1 MRKEITIC
9 FRTSEELRSGLKKRA
24 DEERRSI
31 SSLIENICY
40 DFLHGKKASRSI
52 KHEKRLFP
60 RRKVS
65 VPALVQG
72 AGSEQQQVQA
82 GLIVDISH
90 GGVQLSIPKEYGFQ
104 IHENRETSRI
114 EIIFTLPSAK
124 RPITMQCMPRRLHD
138 SDEEVR
144 IGASFV
150 DPDFVSLQALQTYL
164 LQ

>member
-9 FRTSEELRSGLKKRA
+9 FRTSEELRGGLKRHA

-40 DFLHGKKASRSI
+40 DFLHERKALRSI

-65 VPALVQG
+65 FPALVQKVS
-72 AGSEQQQVQA
+72 SEKQGLQA
-82 GLIVDISH
+82 GLIVDISP
-90 GGVQLSIPKEYGFQ
+90 GGVQLSIPKEYEFQ
-104 IHENRETSRI
+104 IHENRETARM
-114 EIIFTLPSAK
+114 EIIFTLPSTK
-124 RPITMQCMPRRLHD
+124 RPITVQCEPRRSHD
-138 SDEEVR
+138 SDDEVI

-150 DPDFVSLQALQTYL
+150 DPDFVSLQAIQTYL

>member
-9 FRTSEELRSGLKKRA
+9 FRTSEELRSALKKHA

-40 DFLHGKKASRSI
+40 DFLHDRKALRSI

-65 VPALVQG
+65 VPALVQKTS
-72 AGSEQQQVQA
+72 SEQQGLQA
-82 GLIVDISH
+82 GLIVDISP
-90 GGVQLSIPKEYGFQ
+90 GGVQLSIPKEYEFQ
-104 IHENRETSRI
+104 IHENKETSRM
-114 EIIFTLPSAK
+114 EIIFTLPSSK
-124 RPITMQCMPRRLHD
+124 RPLTMQCVPRRSHD
-138 SDEEVR
+138 SDDEVR

-150 DPDFVSLQALQTYL
+150 DPDFTCIQALQTYL